1 VSAAETNEILEEL
14 GLPVPKTLAD
24 YHRLVDRLN
33 ALIDKVGDDETHPL
47 AGTLDRMGEL
57 IEEFEHQH
65 IHELIENYG
74 FARAVGSPRWKGP
87 ENCSQW
93 PGSF

>member
-1 VSAAETNEILEEL
+1 MSPGERSAILDEL

-24 YHRLVDRLN
+24 YHSLVNRLN

-65 IHELIENYG
+65 IHELI
-74 FARAVGSPRWKGP
+74 
-87 ENCSQW
+87 
-93 PGSF
+93 

>member
-1 VSAAETNEILEEL
+1 
-14 GLPVPKTLAD
+14 
-24 YHRLVDRLN
+24 VDRLN
-33 ALIDKVGDDETHPL
+33 ALIEQVGDDETHPL

-74 FARAVGSPRWKGP
+74 FARAVDSPRWKGP
-87 ENCSQW
+87 GKLLAIAGIVLTGVGALLW
-93 PGSF
+93 FPKTRRT